1 MKTLHIKFVAAP
13 LLALAVGL
21 TGTVGAQAATPA
33 PTPLVIPESTLSH
46 TGNAVTVK
54 VSRLDAKDQV
64 AFKVVLDTHSIDLDK
79 VDLKTL
85 AVLRSESG
93 LELKPLSW
101 TAPLGGHHREG
112 TLAFASNFADGTPV
126 LKDAKTLVL
135 VIKNVAGVE
144 ERTFRWN
151 LATTE
156 TKR

>member
-1 MKTLHIKFVAAP
+1 VNRLAATL
-13 LLALAVGL
+13 LGTLALTTLAA
-21 TGTVGAQAATPA
+21 AQTTPA
-33 PTPLVIPESTLSH
+33 LALIPGTTLAH
-46 TGNAVTVK
+46 TGGSVTVK
-54 VSRLDAKDQV
+54 ASRLDAKDKV
-64 AFKVVLDTHSIDLDK
+64 AFKVVLDTHSVDLDK

-112 TLAFASNFADGTPV
+112 TLAFASNFSDGTPV

-144 ERTFRWN
+144 KRTFRWN